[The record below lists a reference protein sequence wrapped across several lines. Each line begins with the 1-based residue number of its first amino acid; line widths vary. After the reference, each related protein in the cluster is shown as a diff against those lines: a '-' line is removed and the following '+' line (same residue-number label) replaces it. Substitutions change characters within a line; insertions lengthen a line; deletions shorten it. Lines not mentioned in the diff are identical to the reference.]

1 MREPLESG
9 EIHISRAA
17 RYATFPA
24 KFQLVAAMNPCPC
37 GFSGHATRRCR
48 CSQESINRYRQKI
61 SGPLLDRIDLV
72 IEVPSLPA
80 SDLTN
85 AIAGEDSHTVRQ
97 RVLAARERQ
106 MERQGKT
113 NDKLNPTELDTVANI
128 EPSARTA
135 LGELLERL
143 NLSARSFHRIL
154 RVARTIAD
162 LSADEWVNK
171 SHIMRAISF
180 RRSLDEK

>member
-1 MREPLESG
+1 M
-9 EIHISRAA
+9 
-17 RYATFPA
+17 
-24 KFQLVAAMNPCPC
+24 
-37 GFSGHATRRCR
+37 
-48 CSQESINRYRQKI
+48 
-61 SGPLLDRIDLV
+61 

-85 AIAGEDSHTVRQ
+85 AVLGEDSQTVRQ

-106 MERQGKT
+106 MKRQGKT
-113 NDKLNPTELDTVANI
+113 NDKLNPTELDSIANI

-171 SHIMRAISF
+171 SHIMRAVSF